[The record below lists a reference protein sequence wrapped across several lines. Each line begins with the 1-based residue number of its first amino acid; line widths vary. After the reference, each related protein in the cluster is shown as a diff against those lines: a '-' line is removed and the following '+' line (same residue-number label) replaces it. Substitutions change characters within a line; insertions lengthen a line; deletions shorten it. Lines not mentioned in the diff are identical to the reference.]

1 MRKTLFVFVLFAW
14 MLSACSGTPT
24 PTATARV
31 PAPKTSAPA
40 TQAASTKVPSAP
52 TNTAAPSSAGTC
64 TDSAA
69 FVADVTVPDNTTV
82 DKGEAFTKTWRIRNT
97 GTCTWTP
104 SYTLVFKSGEQMSA
118 PDARPL
124 DGQTKPGNALDISV
138 EMSAP
143 NAAASYRADFEIHDP
158 SGKAIPIDQA
168 STLWVIVSVGGSI
181 ASSGG
186 GATSTPSGATS
197 SGATSTPGSGGG
209 TGSGY
214 APATCAYTVSQT
226 NVDAVVVAINA
237 YRTQN
242 GLPAYTVNAQL
253 TEAAQAHSADMACHN
268 LFTHKGSDGSTP
280 TSRVAVSGYTA
291 SSVSEN
297 VYGSYPPLT
306 GQGAVSWWATD
317 QTDPNHNANLISTK
331 FTEIGVGYAFFNN
344 YGYYVVVFAAPN

>member
-1 MRKTLFVFVLFAW
+1 MRKTLFVCVLFVW
-14 MLSACSGTPT
+14 MLFACGGPPT
-24 PTATARV
+24 PTATSQA

-40 TQAASTKVPSAP
+40 TQSASTKAPSAP

-69 FVADVTVPDNTTV
+69 FVADVTVPDNTPV
-82 DKGEAFTKTWRIRNT
+82 DQGEAFTKTWRIRNT

-118 PDARPL
+118 PDSSPL
-124 DGQTKPGNALDISV
+124 SGQTKPGDALDISV
-138 EMSAP
+138 EMTAP
-143 NAAASYRADFEIHDP
+143 SAAASYRADFEIHDP
-158 SGKAIPIDQA
+158 SGKVIPIDQA
-168 STLWVIVSVGGSI
+168 STLWVIVSVGGST
-181 ASSGG
+181 ASAGG
-186 GATSTPSGATS
+186 
-197 SGATSTPGSGGG
+197 GATSTPGSGGG
-209 TGSGY
+209 SGSGY
-214 APATCAYTVSQT
+214 ASATCAYTVSQT
-226 NVDAVVVAINA
+226 NVDAVAAAINA
-237 YRTQN
+237 YRSQN
-242 GLPAYTVNAQL
+242 GLPAYMVNPQL

-280 TSRVAVSGYTA
+280 ASRVAVSGYTA

-306 GQGAVSWWATD
+306 GQGAVSWWAAD

-344 YGYYVVVFAAPN
+344 YGYYVVVFASP